1 MTFGTAKTQSHSQ
14 LLCLKGG
21 LAVKLHE
28 KVKLQAAMIEQLN
41 INVNTVKDYVSSD
54 KFAADNQVNTADIL
68 LRISEGERELL
79 TLEDQL

>member
-1 MTFGTAKTQSHSQ
+1 
-14 LLCLKGG
+14 
-21 LAVKLHE
+21 VKLHE

>member
-1 MTFGTAKTQSHSQ
+1 M
-14 LLCLKGG
+14 
-21 LAVKLHE
+21 KLHE